1 MLILGTY
8 RRRWEE
14 KGLKVTVDVLVRAD
28 RESLMATVKAT
39 IGGKLDMLVSIITLY
54 LNLKIL

>member
-1 MLILGTY
+1 
-8 RRRWEE
+8 
-14 KGLKVTVDVLVRAD
+14 LVRAD
-28 RESLMATVKAT
+28 RESLMATVKTT